1 MGVEVESSASMTTRK
16 LSPFGKEFCSRKVI
30 FNMPKFFV
38 RRRRKVVENEMF
50 FLAHPVSNIVEL
62 QADQLVDV
70 MSVIFI
76 SQEFGF
82 RPSGPSSCPFKS
94 DMRGSAIESRFIMLR
109 KGTCNIVLNPGRVFI
124 LHKQK

>member
-1 MGVEVESSASMTTRK
+1 MTTRK
-16 LSPFGKEFCSRKVI
+16 LSSFGKEFCSRKVI
-30 FNMPKFFV
+30 FNMPTFPV

-50 FLAHPVSNIVEL
+50 FLVRPFLNIVEL

-76 SQEFGF
+76 SQQFGI
-82 RPSGPSSCPFKS
+82 RPSGPPSCPFKS
-94 DMRGSAIESRFIMLR
+94 DMRRSAIESHFSSLG
-109 KGTCNIVLNPGRVFI
+109 KGKYNMGSNPERVFI